1 MQIKVPPGNS
11 DNLLEAR
18 EQRLMAFAAA
28 GIERF
33 SDTGA
38 GTTAASILAVARS
51 ADSPVVRALVALRTA
66 LVDKAAHIRLVIS
79 DDDVALDP
87 FIAGSADQSTRH
99 VSEVRIIRDPRLRD
113 AHEQLIIGGTSV
125 WFGDSLR
132 RDMNRRDLFE
142 QFHADAPDAARA
154 AANGFQQLWNRT
166 EPCLSLPALAADSLS
181 AIPGAKTRNTGPAG
195 SALC

>member
-1 MQIKVPPGNS
+1 MQINVPPGNS

-18 EQRLMAFAAA
+18 EQRLMAFAAT

-33 SDTGA
+33 SDTGTGNA
-38 GTTAASILAVARS
+38 AASVLAVARS
-51 ADSPVVRALVALRTA
+51 ADSPVVRALVALRTV
-66 LVDKAAHIRLVIS
+66 LIGKCMNIRLVIS
-79 DDDVALDP
+79 DDDVPLDP
-87 FIAGSADQSTRH
+87 FIAGTDDQSSGH
-99 VSEVRIIRDPRLRD
+99 LSEVRIIRDPRLRD

-142 QFHADAPDAARA
+142 QFHADAPDSARV
-154 AANGFQQLWNRT
+154 AANGFQQLWHRT

-181 AIPGAKTRNTGPAG
+181 AAPGAKTGNTGPAG